1 MKASCSSFNCSSAD
15 QKHFLGRT
23 YDEYGDISAN
33 KVAIIPRNYEIG
45 LTFNG
50 IQDNNKQIVDYA
62 TVGMNIS
69 MFPTPFLTEG
79 MNEHGLMGTLL
90 FFPHF
95 TQFNTKPTAAYDVN
109 LGLLLPFVLGKC
121 KNLEE
126 AVELLGDIN
135 PVDEPETKME
145 LPCHYLFSDKT
156 GEAVVAEPLENGFK
170 IYRNEMGVL
179 TNAPTYEWH
188 KINLRNYL
196 GTSNLSR
203 ERQTVVNY
211 TISELGEGTGF
222 LGLPGDY
229 TPVSRFV
236 RLAFSKNFMPT
247 PENEIDAV
255 NKMFNIF
262 ETVDVP
268 EGVIYTPP
276 EAKST
281 YYEKT
286 LCTSVMCAESLK
298 FYFATST
305 NCRICCVDLS
315 KEVNSASSEL
325 KEIAIPFDQDV
336 AYLN

>member
-1 MKASCSSFNCSSAD
+1 MKASCSSFTCQSAD

-23 YDEYGDISAN
+23 YDEYGDIYVN
-33 KVAIIPRNYEIG
+33 NIAIIPRKHEIM

-50 IQDNNKQIVDYA
+50 KKGNNTQIVDYA
-62 TVGMNIS
+62 TVGMNID
-69 MFPTPFLTEG
+69 MFATPFLTEG
-79 MNEHGLMGTLL
+79 MNEHGLMGSLL

-95 TQFNTKPTAAYDVN
+95 TQYNSKPTAEYDVN

-121 KNLEE
+121 KNVDE
-126 AVELLGDIN
+126 AVAMLEKIN
-135 PVDEPETKME
+135 PVDEAETGLE

-156 GEAVVAEPLENGFK
+156 GEAVVVEPLENGFK
-170 IYRNEMGVL
+170 IYRNEIGVL

-196 GTSNLSR
+196 GASNLGR
-203 ERQTVVNY
+203 EPQKVVNY

-236 RLAFSKNFMPT
+236 RLAFCKNFMPT
-247 PENEIDAV
+247 PENEIDAIS
-255 NKMFNIF
+255 KMFNVF

-276 EAKST
+276 ETRSE
-281 YYEKT
+281 YHEKT
-286 LCTSVMCAESLK
+286 LCTSAMCAESLRY
-298 FYFATST
+298 YFATST

-315 KEVNSASSEL
+315 KEVTSANTGI
-325 KEIAIPFDQDV
+325 KKIAIPFEQDV
-336 AYLN
+336 SYLN